1 MQLYMQDTGSYI
13 IYLRAEACEDSYFTR
28 ISVKINL
35 QKGVFTHLE
44 GTYAN
49 LLDQKKTLLITPHGW
64 LFHCFG
70 APIWQPLLHVKT
82 LYYNSVTLDSTK

>member
-1 MQLYMQDTGSYI
+1 MQLYMQDPGSYI
-13 IYLRAEACEDSYFTR
+13 IYLRAEACEDSYFAP

-49 LLDQKKTLLITPHGW
+49 LLDQKKMFT
-64 LFHCFG
+64 
-70 APIWQPLLHVKT
+70 
-82 LYYNSVTLDSTK
+82 YNSSWLTVSLFLSTNMTTFTPCENALLQLSDLR

>member
-1 MQLYMQDTGSYI
+1 MQLYTQDPGSSI

-49 LLDQKKTLLITPHGW
+49 LLNQKKT
-64 LFHCFG
+64 F
-70 APIWQPLLHVKT
+70 A
-82 LYYNSVTLDSTK
+82 YNSSWLTVSLFWSTNMTTFTPCENALLQLRDLR

>member
-28 ISVKINL
+28 ISVKIN
-35 QKGVFTHLE
+35 QEKGVFTHLE

-49 LLDQKKTLLITPHGW
+49 LLDQKKTFTD
-64 LFHCFG
+64 CF
-70 APIWQPLLHVKT
+70 IVLEHQYDN
-82 LYYNSVTLDSTK
+82 LYSM

>member
-1 MQLYMQDTGSYI
+1 MQLYMQDPGSYI

-44 GTYAN
+44 GT
-49 LLDQKKTLLITPHGW
+49 
-64 LFHCFG
+64 
-70 APIWQPLLHVKT
+70 
-82 LYYNSVTLDSTK
+82 

>member
-28 ISVKINL
+28 ISAKINL

-49 LLDQKKTLLITPHGW
+49 LLDQKKTFTYTSSWLTVSLFWSTNMTTFTPRENALLQ
-64 LFHCFG
+64 LSD
-70 APIWQPLLHVKT
+70 LR
-82 LYYNSVTLDSTK
+82 